1 MTAAHPNL
9 ALRTLPGPNVF
20 VPFAAVVAQFTIPT
34 AVARDGTLPEEIS
47 VRLPE
52 ALVAQIQALHWSA
65 PFEKLVAG
73 LAQALQ
79 DWHGA
84 NDLPCH
90 TSRMPSGL
98 GRVYLGYHDERVASY
113 ALQLGYELALAIS
126 ARDKETL
133 DSHSALAA
141 KLVQLGVLTERFQPD
156 EVDRAMIRAA
166 RARAIP
172 FYRVVPEGRIFQY
185 GQGKYGRHFVSTSSQ
200 LDSYTGFWLQ
210 HNKVTSNSLVRRLG
224 FPGVEHAVVDTAA
237 NAVLLAGQMGYP
249 LVIKPAD
256 GRQGQGVTVG
266 VTSQEEVAVAF
277 DQANAVSPGRV
288 LVERLIE
295 GECVRLGVYHGRF
308 AYAYLRSPP
317 QVVGNGVHTVF
328 ELINAENQRR
338 AKMVME
344 GYPKPLK
351 VGPDML
357 AILHKQSLRPHDC
370 VPAGQVVR
378 LHGPLNLDLG
388 AIPVVVTDR
397 VHADNRGMAE
407 AIARC
412 FRLETVGIDF
422 LTPDITIS
430 WRDVRCAVID
440 VNSAPALGFPADA
453 HATLLLE
460 RAFPDMSTG
469 RLRSILVVTMEA
481 SLASEV
487 ARTLQ
492 REGLTVGF
500 VDRASSALGSEPR
513 TIDRVRLAERVH
525 GLLLDPACEAL
536 VVGGAPEEILKQGLP
551 LDRFDLCVIDSEVG
565 LSPQLRGLLAQ
576 HSGRTLD
583 NVSGEAV
590 LTEWLKKTS

>member
-1 MTAAHPNL
+1 MTTAAHPDL

-34 AVARDGTLPEEIS
+34 AVARDGTLPEDIS

-98 GRVYLGYHDERVASY
+98 GRVYLGYHDERIASY

-133 DSHSALAA
+133 DLHSALAA

-200 LDSYTGFWLQ
+200 LDSYTGYWLQ

-288 LVERLIE
+288 IVERLIE
-295 GECVRLGVYHGRF
+295 GQDVRL
-308 AYAYLRSPP
+308 YALCGHYDYAVSRSPP
-317 QVVGNGVHTVF
+317 RVLGDGAHTVT
-328 ELINAENQRR
+328 ELINFENRR
-338 AKMVME
+338 RPDEGFPKKLKADPAMVAVLRKQNLGLE
-344 GYPKPLK
+344 DIVP
-351 VGPDML
+351 VGH
-357 AILHKQSLRPHDC
+357 IVTLRS
-370 VPAGQVVR
+370 VPNASTG
-378 LHGPLNLDLG
+378 GTF
-388 AIPVVVTDR
+388 VVVTDR
-397 VHADNRGMAE
+397 VHDDNRRMVE

-422 LTPDITIS
+422 MTPDVTKS
-430 WRDVRCAVID
+430 WREVRCAVIE
-440 VNSAPALGFPADA
+440 VNSAPTILSAAPTG
-453 HATLLLE
+453 LLLE
-460 RAFPDMSTG
+460 RTFPGTFTG
-469 RLRSILVVTMEA
+469 RIPFRNICEQRRRS
-481 SLASEV
+481 
-487 ARTLQ
+487 
-492 REGLTVGF
+492 
-500 VDRASSALGSEPR
+500 RASSYPSSATGRP
-513 TIDRVRLAERVH
+513 DCGVR
-525 GLLLDPACEAL
+525 
-536 VVGGAPEEILKQGLP
+536 
-551 LDRFDLCVIDSEVG
+551 
-565 LSPQLRGLLAQ
+565 
-576 HSGRTLD
+576 
-583 NVSGEAV
+583 
-590 LTEWLKKTS
+590 

>member
-1 MTAAHPNL
+1 
-9 ALRTLPGPNVF
+9 
-20 VPFAAVVAQFTIPT
+20 VPFAAVVAQFTIPI

-79 DWHGA
+79 DWHGP

-98 GRVYLGYHDERVASY
+98 GRVYLGYHDERIASY

-141 KLVQLGVLTERFQPD
+141 ELVQLGVLTERFQPD

-200 LDSYTGFWLQ
+200 LDSYTGYWLQ

-357 AILHKQSLRPHDC
+357 AILHKQSLGPHDC

-422 LTPDITIS
+422 LTPNITIS

-453 HATLLLE
+453 HATMLLE

-583 NVSGEAV
+583 NASGEAV